1 VPTCTARSPR
11 PAVHEQHSEMLQATF
26 VPAEHGFAWWGPPNT
41 ATWIADLGLPR
52 GRSVCLRLAQ
62 PSGSGIAVDDV
73 DVHITDLLTTVDA
86 LQSLVRSEALAPS
99 ARSWS
104 ELSAHPDALTTLPLA
119 AHAVVNEAETAMMT
133 AEASIRRFRQALSTG
148 SILQDRGFT
157 ARLRPYQAHGIA
169 WLREHAGAGTGAL
182 LADEMGLGKTVQ
194 AIGLLAARGS
204 ELPHLVVCP
213 TSLVNNWR
221 REFERFAPQ
230 LPVRTFHG
238 PTRRLPA
245 DLLPG
250 EVVLTS
256 YTLLRSDEDLSARA
270 WDIVVFDEA
279 QNLKNP
285 GTKVTRT
292 AKSLQ
297 THARIMLPGTP
308 VENSLEELWSILSI
322 ADPTILGP
330 RKRFRQRFVNPIQN
344 GRSTRAA
351 NALTELIAPHLLRRT
366 KSAVIDELPPKVN
379 TTLTCTLTPE
389 QIALYSAAVD
399 DAFDHG
405 FGSGFERNGRV
416 LTLLTALKQICN
428 HPAQYEAR
436 AVTKGKGR
444 MALAATARDTTGDET
459 NDVTS
464 DGTSGGTSDVTEGSY
479 FGRSGKFD
487 RACEVLSEIVA
498 NGERAIV
505 FTQYRAMGDLL
516 SAGIADYLGS
526 GPVPFLHG
534 GMPLARRATLVHRY
548 QTDDEAPP
556 ILILSLRA
564 AGTGLNLTRASHVLH
579 FDRWWNPAVEEQAT
593 ARAHRIGQHR
603 VLNVHTLIAAGTI
616 EDHIDALHRK
626 KQGLSELVT
635 GDSEQAL
642 ATLPD
647 EQLWDLFALD
657 GKDLS

>member
-1 VPTCTARSPR
+1 
-11 PAVHEQHSEMLQATF
+11 MLQATF
-26 VPAEHGFAWWGPPNT
+26 VPAEHGFAWWGPQDT
-41 ATWIADLGLPR
+41 AARVADLGLPR
-52 GRSVCLRLAQ
+52 GRSARLRLAQ
-62 PSGSGIAVDDV
+62 PAGSGIAVDDV

-86 LQSLVRSEALAPS
+86 LQSLLGSGALAPS
-99 ARSWS
+99 VRSWR
-104 ELSAHPDALTTLPLA
+104 ELSAHPDAQTTLPLA

-133 AEASIRRFRQALSTG
+133 ADAATRRFRQALSTG
-148 SILQDRGFT
+148 ATLQGRGFT

-169 WLREHAGAGTGAL
+169 WLREHAEAESGAL

-194 AIGLLAARGS
+194 AIGLLAARRS
-204 ELPHLVVCP
+204 QLPHLVVCP
-213 TSLVNNWR
+213 TSLVGNWR
-221 REFERFAPQ
+221 REIERFAPH
-230 LPVRTFHG
+230 LPVRTYHG

-292 AKSLQ
+292 AKRLQ
-297 THARIMLPGTP
+297 AHSRIMLTGTP

-330 RKRFRQRFVNPIQN
+330 RQRFRQRFVGPIQN

-351 NALTELIAPHLLRRT
+351 KALTELIAPHLLRRT
-366 KSAVIDELPPKVN
+366 KSAVVDELPPKVN

-389 QIALYSAAVD
+389 QIRLYSAAVN
-399 DAFDHG
+399 DAFHHG

-436 AVTKGKGR
+436 GGTQAKGR
-444 MALAATARDTTGDET
+444 TAVPAAARDATGDEINELT
-459 NDVTS
+459 RD
-464 DGTSGGTSDVTEGSY
+464 SY

-516 SAGIADYLGS
+516 SAGIADSLGS
-526 GPVPFLHG
+526 GPIPFLHG
-534 GMPLARRATLVHRY
+534 GLPIARRDKLVHSF

-593 ARAHRIGQHR
+593 ARAHRIGQRR

-616 EDHIDALHRK
+616 EDHIDALHRE
-626 KQGLSELVT
+626 KQGLAELVT

-647 EQLWDLFALD
+647 EQLWNLFALD
-657 GKDLS
+657 GQDLR